1 MRLVPR
7 SLRVRLVLVT
17 AVGASVALVLCLAL
31 LYTVLDRQLRAAFD
45 ADLSRRAGD
54 VAAAVSAGAPD
65 VVPLDPMAQLYAPGG
80 EPVATSPVLDGGR
93 LLEPARVRALREQVF
108 TAASLPRPRG
118 EEPVEVRLLARR
130 LPDGR
135 VLAVGIRA
143 APLEHARA
151 RLLVALALAV
161 PPLILL
167 VSAAAWAVVRAALRP
182 VGALTREAAA
192 ISSLENGRRLP
203 SVPGDDEIARLART
217 LDGMLARLRVA
228 FDHERAFV
236 DDASHELRTPIA
248 VLRGE
253 IELALSALS
262 DARATGDPAAIEDAR
277 VTGAAD
283 ATPAGETRD
292 APEAASSRRDERR
305 GERDVVAGE
314 RQDRL
319 EEVER
324 SLRGALG
331 ETERLSRL
339 AENLLTLA
347 RAGSLPARAEPVDLL
362 DVVREE
368 ADTLR
373 PLLGLRVEVAGDP
386 LVVPADAD
394 RLRQVVANLMANSA
408 AAGATLLSVR
418 VDTGREWHVVEF
430 ADDGPGFAPGLLES
444 AMERFTR
451 GDDARTRGRSGAGLG
466 LPIARA
472 VVAAHGGTMTVG
484 NGLPLGGAVV
494 TIRLPVHP

>member
-17 AVGASVALVLCLAL
+17 AVGASVALVLCLGL

-65 VVPLDPMAQLYAPGG
+65 VVPLDPMAQLYDSGG
-80 EPVATSPVLDGGR
+80 RPVAASPVLDGG
-93 LLEPARVRALREQVF
+93 LLLTPARVRALRTQLF
-108 TAASLPRPRG
+108 TAASLPGRRG
-118 EEPVEVRLLARR
+118 GAPEEVRVLARR
-130 LPDGR
+130 LADGR

-143 APLEHARA
+143 APLQHARD
-151 RLLVALALAV
+151 RLLAALVLAV
-161 PPLILL
+161 PPLVLL

-182 VGALTREAAA
+182 VDALTREAAA
-192 ISSLENGRRLP
+192 ISSLENGRRMP

-253 IELALSALS
+253 IELALSALA
-262 DARATGDPAAIEDAR
+262 DARTADDA
-277 VTGAAD
+277 GA
-283 ATPAGETRD
+283 PH
-292 APEAASSRRDERR
+292 
-305 GERDVVAGE
+305 
-314 RQDRL
+314 DRL
-319 EEVER
+319 GEVDR

-339 AENLLTLA
+339 AENLLLLA
-347 RAGSLPARAEPVDLL
+347 RAGSLPARAAPVDVPA
-362 DVVREE
+362 VVREE

-373 PLLGLRVEVAGDP
+373 PLLGLRVEVTGDP

-394 RLRQVVANLMANSA
+394 RLRQVAVNLMANSA
-408 AAGATLLSVR
+408 AAGATTLSVR
-418 VDTGREWHVVEF
+418 VDAGREWHVVEF

-472 VVAAHGGTMTVG
+472 VVAAHGGTMTVR

>member
-17 AVGASVALVLCLAL
+17 AVGASVALVLCLGL

-45 ADLSRRAGD
+45 ADLGRRAGD

-65 VVPLDPMAQLYAPGG
+65 VVPLDPMAQLYDSGG
-80 EPVATSPVLDGGR
+80 RPVAASPVLDGGR
-93 LLEPARVRALREQVF
+93 LLAPARVRALRAELF
-108 TAASLPRPRG
+108 TEASLPGRRG
-118 EEPVEVRLLARR
+118 GEPEEVRVLARR
-130 LPDGR
+130 LADGR

-143 APLEHARA
+143 APLQHARD
-151 RLLVALALAV
+151 RLLAALALAV
-161 PPLILL
+161 PPLVLL

-182 VGALTREAAA
+182 VDTLTREAAA
-192 ISSLENGRRLP
+192 ISSLENGRRMP

-262 DARATGDPAAIEDAR
+262 DARAACGRRDGGDTAVDLRAR
-277 VTGAAD
+277 G
-283 ATPAGETRD
+283 GRD
-292 APEAASSRRDERR
+292 AGP
-305 GERDVVAGE
+305 GVPH
-314 RQDRL
+314 DRL
-319 EEVER
+319 GEVER

-339 AENLLTLA
+339 AENLLRLA
-347 RAGSLPARAEPVDLL
+347 RAGSLPAPAEPVDVPA
-362 DVVREE
+362 VVRAE

-373 PLLGLRVEVAGDP
+373 PLLGLRVEVTGDP
-386 LVVPADAD
+386 LVVSADAD
-394 RLRQVVANLMANSA
+394 RFRQVAANLMANSA
-408 AAGATLLSVR
+408 AAGATTLSVR
-418 VDTGREWHVVEF
+418 VGAGREWHVVEF

-472 VVAAHGGTMTVG
+472 VVAAHGGTMTIR

-494 TIRLPVHP
+494 TIRLPVHR